1 MSLSNFNTPSPIAV
15 ALDLYVADV
24 QIVASDRTDTIVEV
38 RPSDPGKAADV
49 KAAENTRVEY
59 DDATRTLSV
68 ITRKPRNRFVNF
80 SKRPESIDV
89 VIQLP
94 ADSDVRGEAGLG
106 DYRTEGVLGAVAL
119 KTDMGAVRI
128 GETGTLNIRTGLGEI
143 TVNGTSGSAEVHSGS
158 GEIRIGAVDGT
169 ADVSTSNGTIRIG
182 AVTGPANVKVSN
194 GALSVDRALSDI
206 TASSSN
212 GEVRIGEVVRGKVS
226 ATSKNGRVDVGVR
239 EGSAAWLELNTA
251 VGRVYNE
258 LASSGRDDDG
268 LTLQLTGD
276 GRVSTLRTLLKRL
289 DDVARRLRR
298 EGCC

>member
-15 ALDLYVADV
+15 TLDLYVADV
-24 QIVASDRTDTIVEV
+24 HIAAADRTDTIVEV

-49 KAAENTRVEY
+49 KSAENTRVEY
-59 DDATRTLSV
+59 DEATRTLSV
-68 ITRKPRNRFVNF
+68 ITRRPRSRFVNF

-94 ADSDVRGEAGLG
+94 ADSEVRGEADLG

-119 KTDMGAVRI
+119 KTDLGSVRI
-128 GETGTLNIRTGLGEI
+128 SETGTLNIRTGLGEI
-143 TVNGTSGSAEVHSGS
+143 TVDRVAGSAELHNGS

-169 ADVSTSNGTIRIG
+169 ADISTSNGTIRLG
-182 AVTGPANVKVSN
+182 VLTGPANVKVSN

-206 TASSSN
+206 TAANSN
-212 GEVRIGEVVRGKVS
+212 GEVRIGEVVRGKVN

-239 EGSAAWLELNTA
+239 EGSAAWLELNTT

-258 LASSGRDDDG
+258 LTASDAPDASEPVDKVEVHASTK
-268 LTLQLTGD
+268 LGD
-276 GRVSTLRTLLKRL
+276 VVVRRAPRL
-289 DDVARRLRR
+289 
-298 EGCC
+298 EENG

>member
-15 ALDLYVADV
+15 TLDLYVADV
-24 QIVASDRTDTIVEV
+24 HIVASDRTDTIVEV
-38 RPSDPGKAADV
+38 RPSDPGKPADV

-59 DDATRTLSV
+59 DDATRALSV

-80 SKRPESIDV
+80 SKHPESIDV

-94 ADSDVRGEAGLG
+94 TDSDVRGEAGVG
-106 DYRTEGVLGAVAL
+106 DYRTEGVLGTVAL
-119 KTDMGAVRI
+119 KTDFGAIRI

-143 TVNGTSGSAEVHSGS
+143 TVDGASGSAEVHSGS

-169 ADVSTSNGTIRIG
+169 ADVSTGNGTIRIG
-182 AVTGPANVKVSN
+182 VVTGPANVKVSN

-212 GEVRIGEVVRGKVS
+212 GEVRIGEVVRGKVN

-258 LASSGRDDDG
+258 LASSDAPAAGEPVDKVEVHAST
-268 LTLQLTGD
+268 TLGD
-276 GRVSTLRTLLKRL
+276 VVVRRALRLEEN
-289 DDVARRLRR
+289 A
-298 EGCC
+298 